1 MDVGRQDNMPR
12 RGYTTEQ
19 IIGKLREAE
28 VLISQG
34 QRVGQVSRGLG
45 ISDHTCYRWRKEYG
59 GLRTDQAQ
67 RRKSLEQENSRLEKL
82 VADLPLDNAISREP
96 VSGNTGPPPGRAD

>member
-1 MDVGRQDNMPR
+1 MDIGRQDNMPR

-45 ISDHTCYRWRKEYG
+45 ISDHTYHW
-59 GLRTDQAQ
+59 
-67 RRKSLEQENSRLEKL
+67 
-82 VADLPLDNAISREP
+82 
-96 VSGNTGPPPGRAD
+96 